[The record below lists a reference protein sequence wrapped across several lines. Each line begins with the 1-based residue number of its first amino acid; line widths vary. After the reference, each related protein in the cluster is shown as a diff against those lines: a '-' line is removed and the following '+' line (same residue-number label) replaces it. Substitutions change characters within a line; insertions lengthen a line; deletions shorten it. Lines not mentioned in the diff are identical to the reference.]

1 MIKLINEN
9 FINIKCPQC
18 KQLPLFNCIIN
29 NSNNLLIK
37 YKCHKKDFVEIS
49 LNNFKNNL
57 ESFDCKICDEKGI
70 IKCICG
76 LFCKDDYLYH
86 ILISKHNLKDRIIKL
101 DNKNEFKYYSII
113 CDNKFEFKNNNN
125 NKLSIDYYS
134 NFLQFIF
141 ENIIKN
147 NYLKEIQILYSI
159 FYNSLYNLG
168 KGFYNY
174 INNLEMLIN
183 PIIYYFKENNIKCY
197 DKNKNGEFNYIISKY
212 SIKETNKNIQ
222 ILNYKDNKKE
232 IVKFI

>member
-1 MIKLINEN
+1 MSKIINEN

-86 ILISKHNLKDRIIKL
+86 ILLSKH
-101 DNKNEFKYYSII
+101 
-113 CDNKFEFKNNNN
+113 
-125 NKLSIDYYS
+125 
-134 NFLQFIF
+134 
-141 ENIIKN
+141 
-147 NYLKEIQILYSI
+147 
-159 FYNSLYNLG
+159 
-168 KGFYNY
+168 
-174 INNLEMLIN
+174 
-183 PIIYYFKENNIKCY
+183 
-197 DKNKNGEFNYIISKY
+197 
-212 SIKETNKNIQ
+212 
-222 ILNYKDNKKE
+222 
-232 IVKFI
+232 